1 MKKVNKQINTEEIAK
16 EYLKISKSDI
26 NEDYLAFNT
35 KMDGIT
41 TKEAKKRLEENGKN
55 VTIKEEKKGPIY
67 FFLTSLKDEFVLIL
81 IFLSIINFLLG
92 DTLGSIIIFAIAL
105 ISTGVR
111 FFQDYSIYKFNQ
123 KLKQSVVSKCLVVRN
138 NKEIEINITDVVV
151 GDIVKLNAGSIIPA
165 DI

>member
-26 NEDYLAFNT
+26 NEYYLVFNT
-35 KMDGIT
+35 KIEGIT

-81 IFLSIINFLLG
+81 IFLINLP
-92 DTLGSIIIFAIAL
+92 IF
-105 ISTGVR
+105 S
-111 FFQDYSIYKFNQ
+111 
-123 KLKQSVVSKCLVVRN
+123 
-138 NKEIEINITDVVV
+138 
-151 GDIVKLNAGSIIPA
+151 
-165 DI
+165 